1 LTRNMPKDAV
11 ITYDDVVLPAGRLAD
26 RLRGEQYLKF
36 RGETWLNDLLAA
48 SQPTDRANQYAVAAV
63 ANRRS
68 DRPAILSHK

>member
-1 LTRNMPKDAV
+1 MRNMPKDAV

-48 SQPTDRANQYAVAAV
+48 SQPADRAEQYAVAAG
-63 ANRRS
+63 ARNRS
-68 DRPAILSHK
+68 DWPASLSHK

>member
-1 LTRNMPKDAV
+1 MEGCRLTRNMPKDAV

-48 SQPTDRANQYAVAAV
+48 SRPIGETEREPIEALAV
-63 ANRRS
+63 S
-68 DRPAILSHK
+68 